1 LEIAAPGVE
10 SMNSDIEASAASHDA
25 HPIMLLPAVTGFY
38 FAFRVFFV
46 VLAVHVLHAD
56 PQVGVA
62 FSLVLNFLLLG
73 VVVFDSL
80 GPAPRTVGQILR
92 LPCFFWVLFF
102 LGFSGCSLIWSVAVS
117 LPAAAAFWGAMA
129 ADVAIVVLLLRTGPI
144 VEVSSSLMK
153 GFVYGTCC
161 IALIAWI
168 MPAQSDLRLGDD
180 EVIGPNAIGYACAF
194 AIFLAEYLIQ
204 VRHEQKRWR
213 LPVLLLALTLLR
225 SLSKTSIIA
234 FAIGQ
239 TLILFRNKSIPRK
252 TKTMLI
258 VGLLLT
264 IVVFWG
270 LLASYYDAYTG
281 AAYQAETLTG
291 RIGIWLY
298 ILNEAVQSPWIGHGF
313 HSVWKVIPPFG
324 VDQFEARHAHNELLQ
339 QFYTYGAVGVLML
352 TGLYLSFYR
361 RARKLREP
369 SLRVL
374 LLGLL
379 VFGIIRGL
387 TDTDT
392 FDLTLPL
399 WSIAMFSAIMAEA
412 DLSHSAQSNPSPA
425 SPPFLPLPSQDASVG

>member
-1 LEIAAPGVE
+1 
-10 SMNSDIEASAASHDA
+10 MNSDTEASAASHDA
-25 HPIMLLPAVTGFY
+25 HPIMLLPAVIGFY
-38 FAFRVFFV
+38 FSFRVFFV
-46 VLAVHVLHAD
+46 VLAVHVLQAD
-56 PQVGVA
+56 PQVGVM

-73 VVVFDSL
+73 AVALNSL
-80 GPAPRTVGQILR
+80 GPAPRTVGEILR

-102 LGFSGCSLIWSVAVS
+102 LGFSGCSLIWSVTAS
-117 LPAAAAFWGAMA
+117 LPAAAIFWGAMA
-129 ADVAIVVLLLRTGPI
+129 ADVAIVVLLLRTGP
-144 VEVSSSLMK
+144 VLEVSSSLMK

-161 IALIAWI
+161 IALIVWI

-194 AIFLAEYLIQ
+194 SIFLAEYLIQ
-204 VRHEQKRWR
+204 VRHEHRRWR
-213 LPVLLLALTLLR
+213 LPVLLLAVTLLR

-234 FAIGQ
+234 FAAGQ
-239 TLILFRNKSIPRK
+239 TVILFRNKSITRK
-252 TKTMLI
+252 TKTMLG

-264 IVVFWG
+264 VVVFWG

-291 RIGIWLY
+291 RIGIWGY
-298 ILNEAVQSPWIGHGF
+298 ILIEAIERPWIGHGF

-324 VDQFEARHAHNELLQ
+324 SDRFEARHAHNELLQ
-339 QFYTYGAVGVLML
+339 QFYSYGAVGVIML

-361 RARKLREP
+361 KARKLREP
-369 SLRVL
+369 SLRLL

-379 VFGIIRGL
+379 LFVIVRGL

-412 DLSHSAQSNPSPA
+412 NLSHPAQSDPSPA
-425 SPPFLPLPSQDASVG
+425 SQRFLPLPSQDASVS